1 MQLNTV
7 ALTNAAWHGA
17 LEDGGS
23 LMLSG
28 ATGAILLTHFTGA
41 VEPALDAPAHY
52 ISENTLKDILV
63 ISFDPGVK
71 VRIRAY
77 SEPCDLKVSA

>member
-1 MQLNTV
+1 MDINEVT
-7 ALTNAAWHGA
+7 LTDDAWHAA

-28 ATGAILLTHFTGA
+28 ATGAILLTHTTGA
-41 VEPALDAPAHY
+41 EPALDAPAHY
-52 ISENTLKDILV
+52 ISAETMRELLV
-63 ISFDPGVK
+63 VSFDPGVK